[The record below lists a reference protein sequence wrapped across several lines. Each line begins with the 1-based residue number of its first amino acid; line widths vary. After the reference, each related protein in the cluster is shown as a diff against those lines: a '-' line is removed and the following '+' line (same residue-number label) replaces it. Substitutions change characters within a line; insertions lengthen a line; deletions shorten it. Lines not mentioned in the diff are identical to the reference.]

1 MMQTGRKQGMQLLD
15 DSLIELVR
23 AGKISKQEAFARA
36 TEEEYVQKEL
46 G

>member
-1 MMQTGRKQGMQLLD
+1 MMQTGRKQGMVLLD
-15 DSLIELVR
+15 DSLLALVR
-23 AGKISKQEAFARA
+23 DGRISKQEAFLRA